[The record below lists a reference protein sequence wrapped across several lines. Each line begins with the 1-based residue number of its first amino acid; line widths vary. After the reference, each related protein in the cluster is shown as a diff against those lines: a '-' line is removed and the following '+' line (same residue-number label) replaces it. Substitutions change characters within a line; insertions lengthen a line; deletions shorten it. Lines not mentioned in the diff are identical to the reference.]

1 MHKGASK
8 DAKHPFDECRGVFDW
23 YSIESMAYD
32 MRGIGMEVKE
42 NLIQFRETF
51 KASIDR
57 PAVVENVVAVR
68 DLVTKS
74 NLPASDYVI
83 NPYVGCPHG
92 CRYCYACFMKR
103 FTNHKEEWGSFIDV
117 KQCDKPI
124 SKKKLQ
130 GKSVFLSSVTDC
142 YNPLEEKYKSTRKIL
157 EQLIFIDCE
166 LSISTKS
173 HLILRDID
181 LLKQCKNLKVS
192 VSVNT
197 LDERFKNDM
206 DHASSIGKRLETL
219 ETLHENG
226 IYTVL
231 FMSPIFPGIT
241 DYREIIEKTHRYV
254 DEYWFENL
262 NLRGGYKQD
271 ILSYIKNVFPQFT
284 ELYDDIY
291 INGNMNFWNAL
302 SAEIEEYCAIHSVK
316 HINYFYHKELVEAKL
331 NQR

>member
-1 MHKGASK
+1 MNMVEK
-8 DAKHPFDECRGVFDW
+8 
-23 YSIESMAYD
+23 
-32 MRGIGMEVKE
+32 EV
-42 NLIQFRETF
+42 
-51 KASIDR
+51 
-57 PAVVENVVAVR
+57 VVK

-103 FTNHKEEWGSFIDV
+103 FTNHGEAWGSFIDI
-117 KQCDKPI
+117 KRCDKPI

-142 YNPLEEKYKSTRKIL
+142 YNPFEEKYENTRKIL
-157 EQLIFIDCE
+157 EQLISIDCE
-166 LSISTKS
+166 LNISTKS
-173 HLILRDID
+173 QLILRDID

-197 LDERFKNDM
+197 LDEQFKSDM
-206 DHASSIGKRLETL
+206 DRASSIGKRLETI

-241 DYREIIEKTHRYV
+241 DYKEIIVKTHRFV

-262 NLRGGYKQD
+262 NLRGSYKQD
-271 ILSYIKNVFPQFT
+271 ILSYIKNAYPQLV
-284 ELYDDIY
+284 ELYDEIY
-291 INGNMNFWNAL
+291 VKGNMGFWNNL
-302 SAEIEEYCAIHSVK
+302 SVEIEEYCVEHSIK
-316 HINYFYHKELVEAKL
+316 HINYFYHKELLEAKL
-331 NQR
+331 KPK

>member
-1 MHKGASK
+1 MNMVEK
-8 DAKHPFDECRGVFDW
+8 
-23 YSIESMAYD
+23 
-32 MRGIGMEVKE
+32 EV
-42 NLIQFRETF
+42 
-51 KASIDR
+51 
-57 PAVVENVVAVR
+57 VVK

-103 FTNHKEEWGSFIDV
+103 FTNHSEAWGSFIDI
-117 KQCDKPI
+117 KRCDKPI

-142 YNPLEEKYKSTRKIL
+142 YNPFEEKYRNTRKIL
-157 EQLIFIDCE
+157 EQLISINCE
-166 LSISTKS
+166 LNISTKS
-173 HLILRDID
+173 NLILRDID

-197 LDERFKNDM
+197 LDEQFRKDM
-206 DHASSIGKRLETL
+206 DNASSIAERLNTL
-219 ETLHENG
+219 KVLHESG
-226 IYTVL
+226 VYSVL

-241 DYREIIEKTHRYV
+241 DFRKIIESSKAYV

-262 NLRGGYKQD
+262 NLRGSYKQD
-271 ILSYIKNVFPQFT
+271 ILEYIKKFYPQLM
-284 ELYDDIY
+284 ELYKKIY
-291 INGNMNFWNAL
+291 LQGNMEYWHDLAVG
-302 SAEIEEYCAIHSVK
+302 IEEYCNTHSIK

-331 NQR
+331 NQQ

>member
-1 MHKGASK
+1 MQAEKGIRLYVPRRDYLMNMVEK
-8 DAKHPFDECRGVFDW
+8 
-23 YSIESMAYD
+23 
-32 MRGIGMEVKE
+32 EV
-42 NLIQFRETF
+42 
-51 KASIDR
+51 
-57 PAVVENVVAVR
+57 VVK

-103 FTNHKEEWGSFIDV
+103 FTNHSEAWGSFIDI
-117 KQCDKPI
+117 KRCDKPI

-142 YNPLEEKYKSTRKIL
+142 YNPFEEKYENTRKIL
-157 EQLIFIDCE
+157 EQLISIDCE
-166 LSISTKS
+166 LNISTKS
-173 HLILRDID
+173 QLILRDID

-197 LDERFKNDM
+197 LDEQFKSDM
-206 DHASSIGKRLETL
+206 DRASSIGKRLETI

-241 DYREIIEKTHRYV
+241 DYKEIIVKTHRFV

-262 NLRGGYKQD
+262 NLRGSYKQD
-271 ILSYIKNVFPQFT
+271 ILSYIKNAYPQLV
-284 ELYDDIY
+284 ELYDEIY
-291 INGNMNFWNAL
+291 VKGNMGFWNNL
-302 SAEIEEYCAIHSVK
+302 SVEIEEYCVEHSIK

-331 NQR
+331 KPK